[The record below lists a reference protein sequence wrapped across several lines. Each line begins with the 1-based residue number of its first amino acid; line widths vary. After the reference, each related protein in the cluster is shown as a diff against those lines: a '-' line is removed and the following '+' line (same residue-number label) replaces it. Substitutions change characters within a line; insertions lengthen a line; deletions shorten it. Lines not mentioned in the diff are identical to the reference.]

1 MRLANLP
8 GALHLPQHVLAATG
22 EKLIIVSRCERYS
35 RNAALASTSPFS
47 SGTASKSGHPAGPG
61 RLERENIAYYLRV
74 HINDESLVT
83 DELVDYAH
91 RANT

>member
-1 MRLANLP
+1 
-8 GALHLPQHVLAATG
+8 
-22 EKLIIVSRCERYS
+22 
-35 RNAALASTSPFS
+35 LASTSPFS
-47 SGTASKSGHPAGPG
+47 SRTASTSGHPAGPG